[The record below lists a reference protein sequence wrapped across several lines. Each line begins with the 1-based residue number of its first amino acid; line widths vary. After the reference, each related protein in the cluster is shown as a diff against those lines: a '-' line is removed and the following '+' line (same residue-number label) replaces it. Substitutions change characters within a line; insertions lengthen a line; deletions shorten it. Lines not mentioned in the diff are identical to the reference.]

1 MSYFS
6 AKSLFYNEK
15 KPINIDMSRETD
27 NCLYRTCRFVFLLP
41 LAITLNKREKTK
53 GIY

>member
-6 AKSLFYNEK
+6 AKSLFYKENNS
-15 KPINIDMSRETD
+15 INIDRSRDTV
-27 NCLYRTCRFVFLLP
+27 NCLYRTCHFVFLLP